1 MSDLFN
7 NPMINAAKQNMT
19 PEQLEHFKKLG
30 ESMYENI
37 DFENNEVNNMP
48 PPMVEALAYV
58 CESIKSGL
66 HPSFLEEN
74 EIALLKDAYGEKW
87 YERWNFT
94 EEDLKK
100 ID

>member
-1 MSDLFN
+1 MADLFN
-7 NPMINAAKQNMT
+7 NPMINAAKRSMA
-19 PEQLEHFKKLG
+19 PEEIERLKKLG

-58 CESIKSGL
+58 CESLKSGL
-66 HPSFLEEN
+66 HPSYLEEN
-74 EIALLKDAYGEKW
+74 EIALLKEGFGEKW
-87 YERWNFT
+87 YERWNYT